1 MNISPALSTFLDLL
15 PDAARCPD
23 RETVEALAAEAPWFV
38 LPAAV
43 MLRRA
48 SDLSADEVRR
58 LSARVAINTPG
69 SEAIA
74 GLIDRDSEL
83 WQRFYPDDDTP
94 ARPDTTDAIATF
106 LDTYGHGSSPEDDA
120 LLERLIFN
128 PQPDYASVL
137 EATYGPATDA
147 PADDRTARIDS
158 FLANPGATPPAPPA
172 QSAPPAPPASPASPA
187 APAPAPASAPT
198 APASAPTAPGDSPL
212 SESLAKIYIR
222 QRRYDKAYEIISN
235 LNLNFP
241 EKSAYFADQLRF
253 LQKLMLNSRYAASG
267 EISTN

>member
-48 SDLSADEVRR
+48 ADLSADEVKR

-83 WQRFYPDDDTP
+83 WQRFYPADDTP

-137 EATYGPATDA
+137 EATYGPATDK

-158 FLANPGATPPAPPA
+158 FLANPGATSPVQP
-172 QSAPPAPPASPASPA
+172 APPAPPAVSAPSVAPE
-187 APAPAPASAPT
+187 APAPAPSP
-198 APASAPTAPGDSPL
+198 APTAPGDSPL

-267 EISTN
+267 KTSTN